1 MLLISEGPDD
11 MDCIFKHPVP
21 GEERW
26 KLTMDLANIVKRIP
40 DYSCFLTVDE
50 LDSSTAQLA
59 KDFPDR
65 VEVSCVG
72 HSRQGSPIQLI
83 KIGHG
88 SKNALVFAC
97 PHPNEPIGSLTVDF
111 LTRELASN
119 PQLEKELDYTWYF
132 IKCIDIDGS
141 RMNEGWFKGPFGIT
155 NYMHHYFRPA
165 FRDQVEWTF
174 PVTYKKLHFNSPI
187 PETEVLMELIDT
199 LHPEFMFSLHNL
211 GFGGAYWY
219 ISKDIP
225 ELYPKF
231 YDITKQMGVPRKL
244 GEAETPYAVSFAP
257 AVFQM
262 MKAKDSYDYTERFT
276 NQDPAA
282 KRDYGTSSD
291 EYANRDGK
299 DRTMTFVCELPY
311 FYSNKID
318 DTSYT
323 DRDRSDV
330 ILESCDMKEK
340 LDAQTRQV
348 YDAVISLLSPE
359 DNYFRRALDEK
370 LGGAESIQAQR
381 AWAKSP
387 QCAGKATQAQMFD
400 NLYVMRY
407 FRCTNLCLLTRAIAF
422 ELDRAAQRHFDSAQM
437 DALKKAHADAEALL
451 DSECAYLEENM
462 NYQITPIRNL
472 VTVQVVCGLLT
483 AEYVSSHS

>member
-1 MLLISEGPDD
+1 MGMD
-11 MDCIFKHPVP
+11 MKEIIARV
-21 GEERW
+21 
-26 KLTMDLANIVKRIP
+26 P
-40 DYSCFLTVDE
+40 DYTCFMTVDE
-50 LDSSTAQLA
+50 LDQSTQKLA
-59 KDFPDR
+59 SEYPDR
-65 VEVSCVG
+65 VQVRCVG
-72 HSRQGSPIQLI
+72 HSRAGHPIQLI

-119 PQLEKELDYTWYF
+119 EELEKELDYTWYF

-174 PVTYKKLHFNSPI
+174 PVKYKKLEFNSPI
-187 PETEVLMELIDT
+187 PETKVLMDLIDT
-199 LHPEFMFSLHNL
+199 LRPEFMFSLHNL

-219 ISKDIP
+219 ITKNIP

-231 YDITKQMGVPRKL
+231 YDIVKQMGIPRKL
-244 GEAETPYAVSFAP
+244 GEAEVPYAVTFAP

-262 MKAKDSYDYTERFT
+262 MKARDSYDYNERFT
-276 NQDPAA
+276 GKDPVAGHN
-282 KRDYGTSSD
+282 YGTSSD
-291 EYANRDGK
+291 EYANRDGQN
-299 DRTMTFVCELPY
+299 RTMTFVCELPY
-311 FYSNKID
+311 FYSDKID
-318 DTSYT
+318 DTSLT

-340 LDAQTRQV
+340 LDGQTRGIFQRV
-348 YDAVISLLSPE
+348 EDLLSGD
-359 DNYFRRALDEK
+359 DNYFRRALEEK
-370 LGGAESIQAQR
+370 LGGSESIEAQR

-387 QCAGKATQAQMFD
+387 ECAGKATQAQMFD

-407 FRCTNLCLLTRAIAF
+407 FRCTNLCLLVRGIDF
-422 ELDRAAQRHFDSAQM
+422 ELNRAAERGFTEEQVQRLHDAFDA
-437 DALKKAHADAEALL
+437 ANALL

-462 NYQITPIRNL
+462 HYQITPVRNL
-472 VTVQVVCGLLT
+472 VTAQAVCGLLT